1 MDMLRVDACTLPDA
15 ERTLRLAEFDSLFA
29 EAVVG
34 LERNGD
40 AARLTLSGPTGLRE
54 RVLDLVE
61 RESRCCSFF
70 DFTLQGV
77 DDDLE
82 LVIAVPPEHRD
93 VLAALADR
101 ASRLS
106 S

>member
-15 ERTLRLAEFDSLFA
+15 ERPLRLAEFDSLFA

-34 LERNGD
+34 VERNGD
-40 AARLTLSGPTGLRE
+40 AATLALSGPAGLRE
-54 RVLDLVE
+54 RVLDLTE
-61 RESRCCSFF
+61 RESQCCSFF
-70 DFTLQGV
+70 DFTVQGV
-77 DDDLE
+77 DGDLE
-82 LVIAVPPEHRD
+82 LVIAVPPQHRD